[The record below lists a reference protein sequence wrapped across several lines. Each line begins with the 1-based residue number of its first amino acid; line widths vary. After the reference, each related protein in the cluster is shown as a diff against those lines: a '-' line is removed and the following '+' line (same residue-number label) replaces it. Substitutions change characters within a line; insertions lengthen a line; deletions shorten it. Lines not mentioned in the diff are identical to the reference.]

1 MTIRRPS
8 PVPRKENTAAGT
20 QDTTAG
26 TQDTASPARDTARRG
41 SGLTIALAVA
51 VAVLLGASATFGAL
65 WWSEHRQAAQRDEV
79 LGLAER
85 IAVDVTSYDYRHIQ
99 RNFDRVAA
107 LSTDKW
113 ARVYRDERADQ
124 LAEVIIQGQA
134 ISEGTVRDAGIAEL
148 TEDRAVVVAF
158 VDQTITNVHTPQPRI
173 DRNRMRLTL
182 RNVDGRWLLDRYDLA

>member
-8 PVPRKENTAAGT
+8 PVPRKENTQAGT
-20 QDTTAG
+20 QN
-26 TQDTASPARDTARRG
+26 TQAQARDTARRG

-51 VAVLLGASATFGAL
+51 VAVLLGASVTFGAL
-65 WWSEHRQAAQRDEV
+65 WWSEHRQAAERDEV

-107 LSTDKW
+107 LSTDNW

-124 LAEVIIQGQA
+124 LAEVIIQGKA

-148 TEDRAVVVAF
+148 TESRAVVVAF

-182 RNVDGRWLLDRYDLA
+182 RNVDGRWLLDRYDLV